1 MLPGMTD
8 SSTRRPAPTACGP
21 ADVPHFEEIV
31 GRAPYPWQRR
41 LYRAF
46 VEGNIPGSVDI
57 PTGLGK
63 TLCVLLF
70 LLARARNPALPT
82 RVVYVVDRRAIV
94 DQTAGAIQGWGD
106 RIAELPALA
115 GEFGRCA
122 AFSSDRPVRLGV
134 LRGGMADDGEWRVD
148 PARPAV
154 VVGTVDM
161 IGSRILFSG
170 YGDGRSRRPMHAG
183 LLGYDSIVMLDE
195 AHLSPAMGAFLH
207 DVERIQDHSKFR
219 TMTLSAT
226 GTEASMVFSLSA
238 KDEEDPEVRR
248 RLHAVKTPRFHPVEK
263 PADRIGRICE
273 LAADHRTGSVAIF
286 VGTVAD
292 AGKIAKKLTGLCPP
306 GADGAER
313 VALLTGRLRGKERAE
328 LEAGAVWRRFL
339 PGRDRDARRRSVYLV
354 MTSAG
359 EVGVDLDADRCVM
372 DLSTLDST
380 IQRVGRVNRSGR
392 VKAEVSIVHTK
403 KEEEIPN
410 DDKRTTTRPQ
420 KLDAARAKT
429 LEVLQGLPD
438 LSPATLKS
446 IDKPTLERCSAP
458 SPQPARLHAE
468 VVEAFAATSAAL
480 RLPPVSVYLRGVSE
494 DPETPE
500 SFLLWRRER
509 EVADLVR
516 LGGDIARE
524 ALAFFRPSADEVARV
539 PEGETRNLV
548 RSAVP
553 RQGSAGLPLI
563 VIEPGGNVF
572 AKFVKSE
579 DEIPSLGYAT
589 VVLPTTAGGLEPSGL
604 PSSAAKGE
612 VSDVGDGDDRYR
624 YEEPAPGGEER
635 EDGEEAEEAE
645 GESAAPRPDW
655 LEKAVELRIPLR
667 DEGEDD
673 AEERFLVYAL
683 RHPDPTHQTGDSDLT
698 GLGASTQTVD
708 EHCALVGDAARRIG
722 AALPSLSAPE
732 IEALETAGRWHDRGK
747 ARNVWQ
753 RAAGA
758 SAGCPPL
765 AKSAKLRSWM
775 LGGYRHEFGS
785 LVEADRAIP
794 TDAPNRDLVLHLIA
808 AHHGWARP
816 GFPDRRQWDPD
827 APAALNRKLAVEA
840 ASRFARLQAE
850 HGPWRLAWLEALLKA
865 ADAYASSREE
875 A

>member
-1 MLPGMTD
+1 MLLGMTD
-8 SSTRRPAPTACGP
+8 SSTRRPAPAACGP

-41 LYRAF
+41 IYGKF
-46 VEGNIPGSVDI
+46 VEGDVPEAVDI

-70 LLARARNPALPT
+70 LLARVRNPALPT

-94 DQTAGAIQGWGD
+94 DQTAGAIQGWVD

-115 GEFGRCA
+115 GEFGGCA
-122 AFSSDRPVRLGV
+122 AFPSDRPVRLGV

-161 IGSRILFSG
+161 IGSRVLFSG

-183 LLGYDSIVMLDE
+183 LLGHDSIVMLDE
-195 AHLSPAMGAFLH
+195 AHLSPAMDAFLR
-207 DVERIQDHSKFR
+207 DVEGIQDHSKFR

-226 GTEASMVFSLSA
+226 GAKASAVFSLSA
-238 KDEEDPEVRR
+238 KDEENPEVRR
-248 RLHAVKTPRFHPVEK
+248 RLHAVKKPGFHPVEK

-313 VALLTGRLRGKERAE
+313 VALLTGTLRGKERAE

-339 PGRDRDARRRSVYLV
+339 PGRDRGARRRSVYLV

-372 DLSTLDST
+372 DLSTLDSV

-403 KEEEIPN
+403 KEEEIPD
-410 DDKRTTTRPQ
+410 DDKRTTTRLQ

-438 LSPATLKS
+438 LSPATLKG

-458 SPQPARLHAE
+458 SPRPARLHAE

-480 RLPPVSVYLRGVSE
+480 QLPPVSVYLRGVSE
-494 DPETPE
+494 DPEPPE
-500 SFLLWRRER
+500 SFLLWRRE
-509 EVADLVR
+509 VDDLVR
-516 LGGDIARE
+516 LGKDVAGE

-539 PEGETRNLV
+539 PEGEARDLV
-548 RSAVP
+548 RSAVL
-553 RQGSAGLPLI
+553 RQGDARLRLI
-563 VIEPGGNVF
+563 VIDPGGGVS
-572 AKFVKSE
+572 ARVLGRE
-579 DEIPSLGYAT
+579 DKIPPLGYAT

-604 PSSAAKGE
+604 PSCAAESE

-635 EDGEEAEEAE
+635 EDGEEAE

-655 LEKAVELRIPLR
+655 LKKAVELRIPLH
-667 DEGEDD
+667 DEDEDD
-673 AEERFLVYAL
+673 AEKRFLVYAL
-683 RHPDPTHQTGDSDLT
+683 RRPDPTHQTGDSDLT
-698 GLGASTQTVD
+698 GLGASTRTVD
-708 EHCALVGDAARRIG
+708 KHCARVGEAALRIG
-722 AALPSLSAPE
+722 EALPSLSAPE

-785 LVEADRAIP
+785 LVEAEREIP
-794 TDAPNRDLVLHLIA
+794 VDAPNRDLVLHLIA

-816 GFPDRRQWDPD
+816 GFPDSSQWDPA

-840 ASRFARLQAE
+840 ARRFARLQAE

-865 ADAYASSREE
+865 ADAYASSRGE

>member
-1 MLPGMTD
+1 MTD
-8 SSTRRPAPTACGP
+8 ARRGTEIA
-21 ADVPHFEEIV
+21 VPWFREIV
-31 GRAPYPWQRR
+31 GSDPYPWQRR
-41 LYRAF
+41 MYGKF
-46 VEGNIPGSVDI
+46 VEGDVPEAVDV

-70 LLARARNPALPT
+70 LLARMRNPALPA

-94 DQTAGAIQGWGD
+94 DQTAEAIRAWIE
-106 RIAELPALA
+106 RIVALPALA
-115 GEFGRCA
+115 DEFDRCS
-122 AFSSDRPVRLGV
+122 AFARLSPDRPVRLGV

-148 PARPAV
+148 PARSAV

-161 IGSRILFSG
+161 IGSRVLFSG

-183 LLGYDSIVMLDE
+183 LLGHDSIVMLDE
-195 AHLSPAMGAFLH
+195 AHLSPAMDAFLRA
-207 DVERIQDHSKFR
+207 VEGIQGHPKFR

-226 GTEASMVFSLSA
+226 GAKASAVFSLSA
-238 KDEEDPEVRR
+238 KDEENPEVRR
-248 RLHAVKTPRFHPVEK
+248 RLHAIKTPHFHPVEK
-263 PADRIGRICE
+263 PADRNRIDRICE
-273 LAADHRTGSVAIF
+273 LAAAHRSGSVAVF

-292 AGKIAKKLTGLCPP
+292 AGKIADKLTKKL

-313 VALLTGRLRGKERAE
+313 VALLTGTLRGKERAG
-328 LEAGAVWRRFL
+328 LAKGAVWRRFH
-339 PGRDRDARRRSVYLV
+339 PDRDRDAGAPSVYLV

-359 EVGVDLDADRCVM
+359 EVGVDLDADHAVM
-372 DLSTLDST
+372 DLATLDSV

-392 VKAEVSIVHTK
+392 VEAEVAVVHTR
-403 KEEEIPN
+403 KEEEIP
-410 DDKRTTTRPQ
+410 DDGKPPTTRRQ
-420 KLDAARAKT
+420 KLEAARAKT
-429 LEVLQGLPD
+429 LEVLRGLSD
-438 LSPATLKS
+438 LSPATLKG

-458 SPQPARLHAE
+458 SPRPARLHAE

-500 SFLLWRRER
+500 SFLLWRRE
-509 EVADLVR
+509 VAALVR
-516 LGGDIARE
+516 LGEDVAGE

-539 PEGETRNLV
+539 PASEAHKLV
-548 RSAVP
+548 RSAAP
-553 RQGSAGLPLI
+553 RQGGAGLPLI
-563 VIEPGGNVF
+563 VIGPGGDVF
-572 AKFVKSE
+572 AKVVKSE

-589 VVLPTTAGGLEPSGL
+589 VVLPATAGGLEPSGL

-645 GESAAPRPDW
+645 DESAAPRPDW
-655 LEKAVELRIPLR
+655 LKKAVELRIPLP

-673 AEERFLVYAL
+673 AGERFLVYAL
-683 RHPDPTHQTGDSDLT
+683 RRPDPTLQAGEGETT
-698 GLGASTQTVD
+698 WLGASTQTVD

-722 AALPSLSAPE
+722 AALSLTDAE
-732 IEALETAGRWHDRGK
+732 TAALESAGCWHDRGK
-747 ARNVWQ
+747 ARRVWQ

-758 SAGCPPL
+758 PTNRPPL
-765 AKSAKLRSWM
+765 AKSTKGRLRSWM

-785 LVEADRAIP
+785 LVEAEREIP
-794 TDAPNRDLVLHLIA
+794 VDAPNRDLVLHLIA

-816 GFPDRRQWDPD
+816 GFPHPRQWDPGVPD
-827 APAALNRKLAVEA
+827 ELNRKLAVEA
-840 ASRFARLQAE
+840 ANRFARLQAE
-850 HGPWRLAWLEALLKA
+850 YGPWRLAWLEALLKA
-865 ADAYASSREE
+865 ADAHASRAPSRGE

>member
-1 MLPGMTD
+1 MTD
-8 SSTRRPAPTACGP
+8 ARRGTEIA
-21 ADVPHFEEIV
+21 VPWFREIV
-31 GRAPYPWQRR
+31 GSDPYPWQRR
-41 LYRAF
+41 MYGKF
-46 VEGNIPGSVDI
+46 VEGDVPEAVDV

-70 LLARARNPALPT
+70 LLARIRNPVLPM

-94 DQTAGAIQGWGD
+94 DQTAEAIRAWIE
-106 RIAELPALA
+106 RIVALPALA
-115 GEFGRCA
+115 DEFDRCS
-122 AFSSDRPVRLGV
+122 AFARLSPERPVQLGV

-161 IGSRILFSG
+161 IGSRVLFSG

-183 LLGYDSIVMLDE
+183 LLGHDSIVMLDE
-195 AHLSPAMGAFLH
+195 AHLSPAMDAFLRA
-207 DVERIQDHSKFR
+207 VEGIQGHPKFR

-226 GTEASMVFSLSA
+226 GAKASAVFSLSA
-238 KDEEDPEVRR
+238 KDEENPEVRR
-248 RLHAVKTPRFHPVEK
+248 RLHAVKTPQFHPVEK
-263 PADRIGRICE
+263 PADRNRIDRICE
-273 LAADHRTGSVAIF
+273 LAAAHRSGSVAVF

-292 AGKIAKKLTGLCPP
+292 AGKIADKLTKKL

-313 VALLTGRLRGKERAE
+313 VALLTGTLRGKERAG
-328 LEAGAVWRRFL
+328 LAAGAVWRRFH
-339 PGRDRDARRRSVYLV
+339 PDRDRDADAPAVYLV

-359 EVGVDLDADRCVM
+359 EVGVDLDADHAVM
-372 DLSTLDST
+372 DLATLDSM

-392 VKAEVSIVHTK
+392 VAAEVAVVHTK
-403 KEEEIPN
+403 KEEEISD
-410 DDKRTTTRPQ
+410 DDKPPTTRRQ

-429 LEVLQGLPD
+429 LEVLQGLSD
-438 LSPATLKS
+438 LSPATLKG
-446 IDKPTLERCSAP
+446 IDKSALETCSAP
-458 SPQPARLHAE
+458 SPRPARLHAE

-509 EVADLVR
+509 EVAALVR
-516 LGGDIARE
+516 LGEDVAGE
-524 ALAFFRPSADEVARV
+524 ALAFFRPSADEIVRV
-539 PEGETRNLV
+539 PASEAHKLV

-553 RQGSAGLPLI
+553 RQGDDGLPLI
-563 VIEPGGNVF
+563 VIEPGGDVF
-572 AKFVKSE
+572 AKVVKSE
-579 DEIPSLGYAT
+579 GEIPSLGYAT
-589 VVLPTTAGGLEPSGL
+589 VVLPATAGGLEPSGL
-604 PSSAAKGE
+604 PSSTAKGE

-624 YEEPAPGGEER
+624 YEEPAPGGEKR

-645 GESAAPRPDW
+645 DESAAPRPGW
-655 LEKAVELRIPLR
+655 LKKAVELRIPLH

-683 RHPDPTHQTGDSDLT
+683 RRPDPTLQAGEGETT
-698 GLGASTQTVD
+698 WLGASTQTVD

-722 AALPSLSAPE
+722 AALSLTDAE
-732 IEALETAGRWHDRGK
+732 TAALEAAGCWHDRGK
-747 ARNVWQ
+747 ARRVWQ

-758 SAGCPPL
+758 PTDGPPL
-765 AKSAKLRSWM
+765 AKSTKGRLRSWM

-785 LVEADRAIP
+785 LVEAEREIP
-794 TDAPNRDLVLHLIA
+794 VDAPNRDLVLHLIA

-816 GFPDRRQWDPD
+816 GFPNPRQWDPGV
-827 APAALNRKLAVEA
+827 PVELNRKLAVEA
-840 ASRFARLQAE
+840 ANRFARLQAE
-850 HGPWRLAWLEALLKA
+850 YGPWRLAWLEALLKA
-865 ADAYASSREE
+865 ADAHASRAPSRGE

>member
-1 MLPGMTD
+1 MFPGMTD
-8 SSTRRPAPTACGP
+8 SSTRRPAPAACGP
-21 ADVPHFEEIV
+21 AHVPHFEEIV

-41 LYRAF
+41 IYGKF
-46 VEGNIPGSVDI
+46 VEGDVPEAVDI

-70 LLARARNPALPT
+70 LLARVRNPALPT

-94 DQTAGAIQGWGD
+94 DQTAGAIQGWVD

-115 GEFGRCA
+115 GEFGSCA
-122 AFSSDRPVRLGV
+122 AFPSDRPVRLGV

-161 IGSRILFSG
+161 IGSRVLFSG

-183 LLGYDSIVMLDE
+183 LLGHDSIVMLDE
-195 AHLSPAMGAFLH
+195 AHLSPAMGAFLR
-207 DVERIQDHSKFR
+207 DVERIQGPSKFR

-226 GTEASMVFSLSA
+226 GAEASAVFSLSA

-248 RLHAVKTPRFHPVEK
+248 RLHAVKKPSFHPVEK

-273 LAADHRTGSVAIF
+273 LAAAHQAGSVAVF

-292 AGKIAKKLTGLCPP
+292 AGKIAKKLSGLCPP
-306 GADGAER
+306 GTAGAER
-313 VALLTGRLRGKERAE
+313 VALLTGTLRGKERAE
-328 LEAGAVWRRFL
+328 LAAGAVWRRFL
-339 PGRDRDARRRSVYLV
+339 PDRDRDADAPSVYLV

-359 EVGVDLDADRCVM
+359 EVGVDLDADHAVM
-372 DLSTLDST
+372 DLSTLDSM

-392 VKAEVSIVHTK
+392 VKAEVSIVHTR
-403 KEEEIPN
+403 KEAEKPGGSPKAYRQE
-410 DDKRTTTRPQ
+410 
-420 KLDAARAKT
+420 LDAARAKT

-438 LSPATLKS
+438 LSPATLKG

-458 SPQPARLHAE
+458 SSRPARLHAE

-500 SFLLWRRER
+500 SFLLWRRE
-509 EVADLVR
+509 VADLVR
-516 LGGDIARE
+516 LDKDVARE

-539 PEGETRNLV
+539 PEREARNLV
-548 RSAVP
+548 ESAVL
-553 RQGSAGLPLI
+553 RQGGDGLPLI
-563 VIEPGGNVF
+563 VIGPGGDVF
-572 AKFVKSE
+572 AKVVKSE
-579 DEIPSLGYAT
+579 GEIPPLGYAT
-589 VVLPTTAGGLEPSGL
+589 FVLPTTAGGLEPSGL
-604 PSSAAKGE
+604 PSSAAEGE

-624 YEEPAPGGEER
+624 YKEPDPGGEEG
-635 EDGEEAEEAE
+635 EDGEEAE

-655 LEKAVELRIPLR
+655 LKKAVELRIPLR

-683 RHPDPTHQTGDSDLT
+683 RRPDPTHQTGDSDLT
-698 GLGASTQTVD
+698 GLGASPQTVD
-708 EHCALVGDAARRIG
+708 EHCSRVGDAARRIG

-794 TDAPNRDLVLHLIA
+794 TDAPNRDLVLHLIS

-840 ASRFARLQAE
+840 ARRFARLQAE

-865 ADAYASSREE
+865 ADAYASSRGE